1 MKLFLTSSSITPNL
15 RQSFL
20 GTYGKDPATS
30 RCYFVPTAADV
41 EHEKFYMCK
50 SMDDLA
56 EMGFNP
62 IWYSLKYKTR
72 DLVQK
77 ELAEADLVFVGG
89 GNTFYLLD
97 IARKSGFLEV
107 IDDLVR
113 NKGVA
118 YGGISA
124 GTILA
129 AQDISVAGW
138 KPDGDT
144 NDVNIAD
151 FKALGWINFTP
162 FVHYEKEE
170 YYASIQEHKKDGE
183 EVLAIPNGAM
193 VVVSGT
199 ETKLVGDVEKI

>member
-1 MKLFLTSSSITPNL
+1 MKLFLTSSSITPEL
-15 RQSFL
+15 RKEFL
-20 GTYGKDPATS
+20 DVYGKDPAVS

-41 EHEKFYMCK
+41 EQEKFYMCK

-56 EMGFNP
+56 EIGFNP
-62 IWYSLKYKTR
+62 VWYSLRYKNKE
-72 DLVQK
+72 LVQK
-77 ELAEADLVFVGG
+77 ELADADLVFVGG

-97 IARKSGFLEV
+97 MARKSGFLEV

-129 AQDISVAGW
+129 SQNIKVAGW

-144 NDVNIAD
+144 NDVNLTD
-151 FKALGWINFTP
+151 FNALGWVNFTP

-170 YYASIQEHKKDGE
+170 YFASIQEHKKEDE
-183 EVLAIPNGAM
+183 KVLAIPNGAM
-193 VVVSGT
+193 IVVNGSDI
-199 ETKLVGDVEKI
+199 KLVGDIETI